1 MIRKL
6 IILLLIVGCALAI
19 TTEDIYDNSYALVI
33 GINRYENIKRLNY
46 AVKDA
51 KFIKYVLMHDY
62 NFKRENIVLLINE
75 NATYSKIRSEFSKIS
90 KLADVNDRVL
100 IYFAGHGQT
109 MDLPGGGEKGYLLPY
124 EVILDDL
131 YLTGLPMDELK
142 NIALISKAKHILYL
156 IDACYGGMAAIGT
169 RGLNPESTS
178 NYIHKIT
185 KNPSRQVITAG
196 GRDEEVIEKPEWGH
210 SAFTKNIRTAL
221 KFGNADY
228 NDDNVI
234 TANELYLYLKEK
246 VTIDSQN
253 SQTPQYSRMTSD
265 EGEFVFFV
273 PNTAYKSQND
283 TDRKLQE
290 LLKKNAELEAK
301 IKFLENQRQ
310 LDEYE
315 KYY

>member
-1 MIRKL
+1 MKSI
-6 IILLLIVGCALAI
+6 
-19 TTEDIYDNSYALVI
+19 
-33 GINRYENIKRLNY
+33 
-46 AVKDA
+46 
-51 KFIKYVLMHDY
+51 LMHDY

-253 SQTPQYSRMTSD
+253 LQTPQYSRMTTD

-273 PNTAYKSQND
+273 PNASYKSQND
-283 TDRKLQE
+283 KDRQLQE

-301 IKFLENQRQ
+301 IKYLENQRQ
-310 LDEYE
+310 LGNY
-315 KYY
+315 

>member
-1 MIRKL
+1 MIRRL
-6 IILLLIVGCALAI
+6 IILLLIVGCALAV
-19 TTEDIYDNSYALVI
+19 TTEDIYDNSYALII
-33 GINRYENIKRLNY
+33 GINKYESIKRLNY

-51 KFIKYVLMHDY
+51 KFMKSVLMHDY
-62 NFKRENIVLLINE
+62 NFKKENITLLINE

-253 SQTPQYSRMTSD
+253 LQTPQYNRMTSD

-273 PNTAYKSQND
+273 PNTTYKSQND

-290 LLKKNAELEAK
+290 LLKKIAELEAN

-310 LDEYE
+310 LGEY
-315 KYY
+315 

>member
-6 IILLLIVGCALAI
+6 IILLLILGCALAI

-109 MDLPGGGEKGYLLPY
+109 MNLPGGGEKGYLLPY
-124 EVILDDL
+124 EVNLDDL

-169 RGLNPESTS
+169 RGLNPETTS

-253 SQTPQYSRMTSD
+253 LQTPQYSRMTSD

-273 PNTAYKSQND
+273 PNTAYKSQNN

-310 LDEYE
+310 LG
-315 KYY
+315 